1 MLLGNSNYLQPTLV
15 TLTKMKIILIKYTV
29 EFLNYVFFFSFIIK
43 KLEPLANESLLFL
56 LR

>member
-29 EFLNYVFFFSFIIK
+29 EFLNYVFFF
-43 KLEPLANESLLFL
+43 LSLL
-56 LR
+56 RN